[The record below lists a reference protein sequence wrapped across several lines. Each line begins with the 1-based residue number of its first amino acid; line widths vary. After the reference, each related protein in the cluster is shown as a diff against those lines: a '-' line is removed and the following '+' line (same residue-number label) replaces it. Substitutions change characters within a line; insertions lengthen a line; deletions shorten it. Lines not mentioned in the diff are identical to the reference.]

1 MKFKFIAGVF
11 TVAALVGCGESKD
24 IDWWYSH
31 DEERAA
37 KLEECFGDKTG
48 KLMAREDCQNADSAN
63 TKKVI
68 DGWKK

>member
-1 MKFKFIAGVF
+1 MKSKFIVGIVIIASL
-11 TVAALVGCGESKD
+11 AGCGESKD

-48 KLMAREDCQNADSAN
+48 KLMMSSDCQNADSAN
-63 TKKVI
+63 TKKVL